1 MPYRHRRVFDQQL
14 REDQDVAYQQSLAAD
29 REKER
34 LKQEVLEKGGSH
46 GQTSTG
52 KAPGGKETK
61 RSQYKFLSIRHYVCV
76 CL

>member
-34 LKQEVLEKGGSH
+34 LKQEVLEKEAAMAKQVQEKLQEEKKQKEVS
-46 GQTSTG
+46 TSFC
-52 KAPGGKETK
+52 
-61 RSQYKFLSIRHYVCV
+61 Q
-76 CL
+76 